1 MSPATPE
8 GDSNTSGE
16 TDPDLLEN
24 NDELLTSDHSVDSEI
39 DHTYQPLPVLEI
51 LNRYCKGRGNGEHKD
66 HGVNPA
72 GDHLVNVKGKFTK
85 FYKNMGLTLQACQNL
100 RMLLRLGSGY
110 MIPQN

>member
-8 GDSNTSGE
+8 GDSNTSDE

-72 GDHLVNVKGKFTK
+72 GDHLPYESSIWSVSKESLPSFTK
-85 FYKNMGLTLQACQNL
+85 IWG
-100 RMLLRLGSGY
+100 
-110 MIPQN
+110 